1 MDRESNKYST
11 SEKEEKKNF
20 NNKNDN
26 EKKEENKKFDDIDDI
41 DDDEE
46 KSKQINIKD
55 IFEIDKFENIIV
67 NWLNSKKYDKNF
79 NEMLENYPEENNNN
93 FCNVDT
99 SVDSKLEQNIKNKI
113 KND

>member
-1 MDRESNKYST
+1 MARESNKYST

-26 EKKEENKKFDDIDDI
+26 EKKEENKKFDI

-55 IFEIDKFENIIV
+55 IIENDEFKNIIV
-67 NWLNSKKYDKNF
+67 NWINSKKYDKNF
-79 NEMLENYPEENNNN
+79 NEMLENYAEENNNN
-93 FCNVDT
+93 FYNVDT